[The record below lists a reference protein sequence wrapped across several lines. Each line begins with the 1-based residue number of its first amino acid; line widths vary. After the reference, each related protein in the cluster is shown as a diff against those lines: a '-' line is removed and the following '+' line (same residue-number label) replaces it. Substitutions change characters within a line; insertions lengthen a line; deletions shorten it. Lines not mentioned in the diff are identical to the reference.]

1 MGYLQM
7 GAWRTRIR
15 CLFDK
20 LLGMRLC
27 YQMAVV
33 YAVGG
38 ALPVIL
44 IGMYLIQGTN
54 RILVEREQQAELS
67 ELNLMSREAEN
78 LFGTVNSVSKSFY
91 FDQQLEHI
99 AGNQYQEYQEI
110 VDDYR
115 AYTTF
120 NSVRNLY
127 SRQLSYITLFVEND
141 TIAENAQFVKVD
153 KEIRSQAWYQRVMNQ
168 GGGGVW
174 QYLSFHLDNNRY
186 LALSRLLRTQK
197 GEKVGVL
204 VVYLRME
211 RLEELLG
218 QRKKDTCIVLN
229 QNEVIAGEDV
239 RFSQIRDLLD
249 DQGKNDCQKKIELDG
264 EEYLLTCAAVGIGET
279 KDHIQIVSIKSYQ
292 DILKRANQQNQ
303 RSLIIFLASAFLSV
317 SMIFLFS
324 RAFSGRV
331 NRFHR
336 QMQKAAVGDFN
347 LEKSLGGND
356 EISELYGYL
365 WTMIRDIQRL
375 LSQIYQ
381 ERLHAEQ
388 LKTRQREVEFKMLA
402 SQINPHFLYNT
413 LEIIRMKARI
423 NHQPEIEELVKMLA
437 KILRSNVSAGD
448 MDVPLQ
454 QELTLV
460 ESYLKIQQYRFD
472 ERLEYRINVEEAL
485 RKIPVLPLILQ
496 PLVENS
502 IIHGMEDK
510 EGVVHIDISACW
522 DGEDVLVI
530 VEDDGLGIEPE
541 MLKALREGLNSREL
555 NKTHIGICNVHQR
568 LRLKYGAEYGLTI
581 ESEAGSY
588 TRVAVRL
595 PFGEI

>member
-1 MGYLQM
+1 
-7 GAWRTRIR
+7 
-15 CLFDK
+15 
-20 LLGMRLC
+20 
-27 YQMAVV
+27 
-33 YAVGG
+33 
-38 ALPVIL
+38 
-44 IGMYLIQGTN
+44 
-54 RILVEREQQAELS
+54 
-67 ELNLMSREAEN
+67 
-78 LFGTVNSVSKSFY
+78 
-91 FDQQLEHI
+91 
-99 AGNQYQEYQEI
+99 
-110 VDDYR
+110 
-115 AYTTF
+115 
-120 NSVRNLY
+120 
-127 SRQLSYITLFVEND
+127 
-141 TIAENAQFVKVD
+141 
-153 KEIRSQAWYQRVMNQ
+153 
-168 GGGGVW
+168 
-174 QYLSFHLDNNRY
+174 
-186 LALSRLLRTQK
+186 
-197 GEKVGVL
+197 
-204 VVYLRME
+204 ME